1 MVAAPLHRATLADLD
16 RTPDDGRR
24 YEIIDGELIVS
35 ASPSLRHQ
43 STVMEIA
50 YELRTWVRQH
60 ELGIVVPAP
69 FDIVVDQHPERTTVV
84 QPDVVFVS
92 TAKLVGVDEND
103 RFHGIPDL
111 VVEVISPTSQGYDSV
126 TKLLRYLRSAVPEYW
141 LVDPR
146 AETFI
151 VMRVE
156 GDSYVPVE
164 PDADGRLTSAVLSG
178 LKVDP
183 AAIFAAARRGLSGG
197 QG

>member
-16 RTPDDGRR
+16 QTPDDGRR
-24 YEIIDGELIVS
+24 YEIIDGDLIVS

-60 ELGIVVPAP
+60 ELGVVVPSP

-84 QPDVVFVS
+84 QPDVVFISSV
-92 TAKLVGVDEND
+92 KLAGMDPDN
-103 RFHGIPDL
+103 RFQGIPDL

-126 TKLLRYLRSAVPEYW
+126 TKLLRYLRAAVPEYW

-156 GDSYVPVE
+156 GDAYVPVE
-164 PDADGRLTSAVLSG
+164 PDAQGRLASVVLPG
-178 LKVDP
+178 LVIDP
-183 AAIFAAARRGLSGG
+183 AAIFGAARRSSGE
-197 QG
+197 